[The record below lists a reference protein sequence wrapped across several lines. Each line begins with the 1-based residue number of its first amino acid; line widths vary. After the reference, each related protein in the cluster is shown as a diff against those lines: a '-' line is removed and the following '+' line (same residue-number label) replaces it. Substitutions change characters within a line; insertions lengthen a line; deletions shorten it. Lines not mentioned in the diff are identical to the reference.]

1 MNYASLDEMETDL
14 TDFSLLSFQDKLN
27 KLKYF
32 DFGTSVPSDEKVECN
47 IFELLPAYKV
57 AIDKLLELQRKV
69 ERAEKEIAAVAEL
82 AGRLSKNTSYTKSLD
97 EIIDQF
103 SQDAKLDEI
112 KAEYI
117 AASNEVQK
125 YQGAFSLCKDADIS
139 NKYMC
144 FVCIERSINIFLD
157 PCGHTLCDEC
167 AGKIT
172 SRCPMCRQALVKK
185 GRLFL
190 SV

>member
-1 MNYASLDEMETDL
+1 MNYASLDDMETDQQ
-14 TDFSLLSFQDKLN
+14 DFSLLSFKDKLN

-32 DFGTSVPSDEKVECN
+32 DFGTGAASVEKVECN
-47 IFELLPAYKV
+47 IFELLPTYRA
-57 AIDKLLELQRKV
+57 AIDKLLGIQHKV
-69 ERAEKEIAAVAEL
+69 ERTEKEIASVAEL
-82 AGRLSKNTSYTKSLD
+82 VGRLSKNTSYTKSLD

-103 SQDAKLDEI
+103 NQDAKLDEI

-117 AASNEVQK
+117 AAANEVQK
-125 YQGAFSLCKDADIS
+125 YQGVFSLCKDADIN

-167 AGKIT
+167 AGKIA
-172 SRCPMCRQALVKK
+172 SRCPMCREPIVKK